1 MYGSQ
6 RALSWEMESSYC
18 LAIADVPNP
27 GALVSWHSKGPR
39 GYCKEPKK
47 KNMKVE
53 GDLLVIGRLHGKGEK
68 DKRHN
73 GKEVTEPR

>member
-27 GALVSWHSKGPR
+27 GALVSWHSKGA
-39 GYCKEPKK
+39 KKK
-47 KNMKVE
+47 KNVFQAS
-53 GDLLVIGRLHGKGEK
+53 LVSGRDTCNPSL
-68 DKRHN
+68 
-73 GKEVTEPR
+73 